1 MFKALGENFNICLA
15 VTSSIDNRFILK
27 VYIDVGKKLTVI
39 KMTNSLAQAT
49 YELSSESLQ
58 NMTLD
63 LGQLPNELTGFSLLR
78 ENILD
83 NKTMAIHGFPG
94 NTEERYDEAGRL
106 SGYLREFASPSAV
119 PQSENGSD
127 IVAATVVHL
136 FKDQEYSEKWMTD
149 TFVAQFRNNVG
160 NEVGENQILVA
171 VEELEI
177 DDFYDRSVG
186 IRAVQSGEEGILST
200 TVIDFKIGR
209 LLGVSFVVTIGDHGR
224 TELTT
229 MLGLELERNIVREL
243 LATS

>member
-1 MFKALGENFNICLA
+1 MA
-15 VTSSIDNRFILK
+15 VT
-27 VYIDVGKKLTVI
+27 V
-39 KMTNSLAQAT
+39 MTNSLAQAT
-49 YELSSESLQ
+49 YELTSESLQ
-58 NMTLD
+58 NMTLG
-63 LGQLPNELTGFSLLR
+63 LEQLPNELSEFSLLR
-78 ENILD
+78 ESILD
-83 NKTMAIHGFPG
+83 NKTMATHGFPG
-94 NTEERYDEAGRL
+94 NTEESYKNAGRL
-106 SGYLREFASPSAV
+106 TGFLKEFASASAI
-119 PQSENGSD
+119 PQSEDGSD

-136 FKDQEYSEKWMTD
+136 FKDHECSEKWMTD
-149 TFVAQFRNNVG
+149 TFVAQFKDNVG
-160 NEVGENQILVA
+160 NEVGESQTLVA

-186 IRAVQSGEEGILST
+186 IRAVQSGEEGVLST

>member
-1 MFKALGENFNICLA
+1 MWA
-15 VTSSIDNRFILK
+15 
-27 VYIDVGKKLTVI
+27 KKLTVI
-39 KMTNSLAQAT
+39 KMANSLAQAT
-49 YELSSESLQ
+49 YELSSEPLQ

-63 LGQLPNELTGFSLLR
+63 LSQLPNELTGFSLLR
-78 ENILD
+78 ESILD
-83 NKTMAIHGFPG
+83 NKTMATHGFPG
-94 NTEERYDEAGRL
+94 NTEEKYDEAGRL
-106 SGYLREFASPSAV
+106 TGYLREFASPSAV
-119 PQSENGSD
+119 PQSEDGSD

-149 TFVAQFRNNVG
+149 KFVEQFRNNVG

-177 DDFYDRSVG
+177 DDFYDKSVG
-186 IRAVQSGEEGILST
+186 IRAVQSGEEGVLST

-224 TELTT
+224 TALTT